1 MLYGI
6 EVRQL
11 GGPWKM
17 GYFVLVLL
25 NPPGNNTCLVDWS
38 IVILKDTPPSREEM
52 LHHGMQMIAQDG
64 NIALCINLAFKW
76 NDLTNTR
83 KTQLIP
89 LWNRQNL
96 LLLEPGTRGCRASGA
111 VTTQVHVHSLR
122 IW

>member
-1 MLYGI
+1 
-6 EVRQL
+6 
-11 GGPWKM
+11 M

-25 NPPGNNTCLVDWS
+25 KPPGDETCPVDWS
-38 IVILKDTPPSREEM
+38 IGVLKDSLLSREEM

-96 LLLEPGTRGCRASGA
+96 LLLEPGTWG
-111 VTTQVHVHSLR
+111 
-122 IW
+122 